1 LNTVA
6 QLRRTVGP
14 LTVTHSGQLPSAPIS
29 FNLKPGVALGDSVN
43 QIQNIKNEMR
53 LPATLSTSFQGTAQ
67 AFQSSLQGLWLLLAV
82 AILVIYIVL
91 GVLYENFIH
100 PITILSGLPSA
111 GFGALLTLMLFKT
124 PDDFR
129 KLFKKRWS

>member
-14 LTVTHSGQLPSAPIS
+14 LTVTHSGQLPSVTIL
-29 FNLKPGVALGDSVN
+29 FNLKPGVALGDAVN
-43 QIQNIKNEMR
+43 QIQEIKNEMR
-53 LPATLSTSFQGTAQ
+53 LPATLSTNFQGAAQ

-91 GVLYENFIH
+91 GNLYENFIH

-111 GFGALLTLMLFKT
+111 GFEALLTLMLFKT

-129 KLFKKRWS
+129 MLFKKRRS